1 MLRVRTQFTGVQGAP
16 WLSTFYFNAATEDA
30 TTAAAAVSAT
40 GAFWNTV
47 KALINTSVSY
57 ATLAQVDFISVTGS
71 HTGAAN
77 TTPATGTGGA
87 ATSLLPVACQGL
99 VQWRTGAYINNRE
112 VRGRTF
118 IPGLTTGAL
127 NAGALASAAQT
138 TINSAASTLIGN
150 ATVHLEVWD
159 RTHSGQAQVV
169 SGAAWSQFAVLRSR
183 RD

>member
-1 MLRVRTQFTGVQGAP
+1 MLRVRTQFSGVQGAP
-16 WLSTFYFNAATEDA
+16 WLSTMFFQAATEDG
-30 TTAAAAVSAT
+30 TTAAAAVSAV
-40 GAFWNTV
+40 GAFWTTV
-47 KALINTSVSY
+47 KALINSSITY
-57 ATLAQVDFISVTGS
+57 TTLAQVDFIDVNGN

-87 ATSLLPVACQGL
+87 ATGILPMAVQGL
-99 VQWRTGAYINNRE
+99 VQWRTGTYINNRE

-127 NAGALASAAQT
+127 SSGALASASQT

-150 ATVHLEVWD
+150 ATAHISVWD
-159 RTHSGQAQVV
+159 RTHSGVATVV